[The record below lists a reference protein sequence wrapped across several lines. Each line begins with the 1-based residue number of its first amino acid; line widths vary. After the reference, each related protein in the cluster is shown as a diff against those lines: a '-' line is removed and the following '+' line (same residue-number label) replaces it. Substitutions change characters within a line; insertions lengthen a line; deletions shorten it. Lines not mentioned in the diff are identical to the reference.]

1 MKRISL
7 LAIVLLSSLGCSSR
21 LVTNT
26 PRSAIEQLLLSGAV
40 DKALL
45 KVEDPDFTDKT
56 AFLDFT
62 NLKAYDQEYIKVAT
76 RARIAKLG
84 ATLVADADKADYV
97 VEVAS
102 GGLGIEFKK
111 GVIGIP
117 ALPVPNSPFPTPE
130 ASAYRTSEQT
140 GIVKLLIFVH
150 AEGKFVSANHYYA
163 KADRDESIVLW
174 WRFQR
179 NDDVRAGWEGADA
192 KAVDRKEDTK

>member
-1 MKRISL
+1 MKRTSL

-45 KVEDPDFTDKT
+45 KVEDPDFTGKT

-111 GVIGIP
+111 GVVGIP
-117 ALPVPNSPFPTPE
+117 ALPVPNSSFPTPE
-130 ASAYRTSEQT
+130 APAYRTSEQT
-140 GIVKLLIFVH
+140 GIVK
-150 AEGKFVSANHYYA
+150 
-163 KADRDESIVLW
+163 
-174 WRFQR
+174 
-179 NDDVRAGWEGADA
+179 
-192 KAVDRKEDTK
+192 

>member
-1 MKRISL
+1 M
-7 LAIVLLSSLGCSSR
+7 
-21 LVTNT
+21 
-26 PRSAIEQLLLSGAV
+26 

-84 ATLVADADKADYV
+84 ATLVGDADKADYV

-111 GVIGIP
+111 GVVGIP
-117 ALPVPNSPFPTPE
+117 ALPVPNSSFPTPE
-130 ASAYRTSEQT
+130 APAYRTSEQT

-150 AEGKFVSANHYYA
+150 AGGKFVSADHYYA
-163 KADRDESIVLW
+163 KADRDESFVLW
-174 WRFQR
+174 WRFQH
-179 NDDVRAGWEGADA
+179 NDDVRKGWEGADE
-192 KAVDRKEDTK
+192 K